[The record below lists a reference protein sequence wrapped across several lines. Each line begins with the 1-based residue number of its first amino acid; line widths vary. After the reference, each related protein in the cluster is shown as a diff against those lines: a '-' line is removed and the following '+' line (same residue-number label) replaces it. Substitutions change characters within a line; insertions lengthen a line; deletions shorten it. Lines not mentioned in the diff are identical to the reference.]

1 MSGFL
6 ELTPQQV
13 AEADQLHSHAA
24 AMLDELIACARR
36 DWARQ
41 EANGERLH
49 QPASVA
55 ALAAVISDS
64 AKGSDGAVSALLI
77 SEAVHRLAAESA
89 VPSLADRMEAAADT
103 LEDVGRHFEYVD
115 PTLGEWSAK
124 QLRSEAVH
132 VRAEQQS

>member
-64 AKGSDGAVSALLI
+64 AKGSDRAVSALLI
-77 SEAVHRLAAESA
+77 SEAVHRLAAGAA
-89 VPSLADRMEAAADT
+89 VPSLADRMEDAADT
-103 LEDVGRHFEYVD
+103 LEEVSRHFQCVD
-115 PTLGEWSAK
+115 PSRSSWSARE
-124 QLRSEAVH
+124 LRREAPH